1 MPLKELAERRNIL
14 HRKSDAQTVVRHAL
28 GDVQIGKVALVS
40 SFGAE
45 SVVLLHMVSE
55 IDKSAPV
62 IFLDTEMLFPE
73 TLTYQRT
80 VAASLGLTGVR
91 IITPDRNAVLTE
103 DVDGLLHL
111 ADTDAC
117 CDLRKT
123 RPLAEALKDFDG
135 WITGRKQFQ
144 GGKRA
149 DLPLFEKDGRK
160 IKVNPLAKWSPQEVS
175 AYIAEHDLPR
185 HPLVAKG
192 YPSVGCMPCTTR
204 VSDHEDQRA
213 GRWRNSKKTECGIH
227 FAPQVTAERVGVAE

>member
-14 HRKSDAQTVVRHAL
+14 HRKSDAQTVLRHAL
-28 GDVQIGKVALVS
+28 TDVQIGKIAMVS

-45 SVVLLHMVSE
+45 SVVLLHMMSE
-55 IDKSAPV
+55 IDKATPV

-73 TLTYQRT
+73 TLAYQRE
-80 VAASLGLTGVR
+80 VATALGLTDVR
-91 IITPDRNAVLTE
+91 VITPDRNALLTE
-103 DVDGLLHL
+103 DVDGLLHQ

-123 RPLAEALKDFDG
+123 RPLANALEGFDA

-144 GGKRA
+144 GGQRA

-160 IKVNPLAKWSPQEVS
+160 IKVNPLAKWTAQDLQ
-175 AYIAEHDLPR
+175 AYITKHDLPR

-204 VSDHEDQRA
+204 VGDHEDQRA
-213 GRWRNSKKTECGIH
+213 GRWRNSEKTECGIH
-227 FAPQVTAERVGVAE
+227 FDTEEVAKEGRAA